1 MKSLRHR
8 SPNTKNAYASS
19 FFQSPNKNQANIID
33 LENQVNM
40 INNRKF
46 NLINNHLSFNYN
58 KDNYNYYDEITNAF
72 NFITYV
78 LKQKDS
84 QIQELKLKI
93 EDLER
98 QLNEINETN
107 MMTFNNKEII
117 DSSSSSNT
125 YNLKFMKNNKK
136 NNSPDSI
143 RNKNKIMMNNLW
155 KIENEISNNNSN
167 NNINNSKIINLNKK
181 NNLENEIYKNN
192 INNQII
198 FDNNNIN
205 IIHKIKNSTNIN
217 KINNYNYRNITETRK
232 FSNNNINYNYNNN
245 VMNEIPNKNI
255 NEHSNDKKNINKI
268 RKESYHSNH
277 NMSIRNKNGSPKQIN
292 NNNDEQ
298 KNFAGESEN
307 LFGNEKIKIVTLE
320 NSLYNSGR
328 PGSKSNS
335 LNMSDDNS
343 MITSKNDVKNYLK
356 EVKNKLEPE
365 RFKKFISH
373 IKALTKNKNIE
384 EKNIII
390 LQIKSLLIDR
400 NLINKFENIM
410 KVNKN

>member
-1 MKSLRHR
+1 MKPLRHR
-8 SPNTKNAYASS
+8 SPNTKNAYTSNL
-19 FFQSPNKNQANIID
+19 FQSPNKKQANIID
-33 LENQVNM
+33 FENQEGM

-46 NLINNHLSFNYN
+46 NLSNNHLSFNYN

-125 YNLKFMKNNKK
+125 YNLKFMKNSKK
-136 NNSPDSI
+136 NTSPDSI

-167 NNINNSKIINLNKK
+167 NNSKIINLNKK
-181 NNLENEIYKNN
+181 NNFENELYKNN
-192 INNQII
+192 INNQIM

-205 IIHKIKNSTNIN
+205 IIHKIKNSTNIH

-245 VMNEIPNKNI
+245 IMNEIPNKNI

-268 RKESYHSNH
+268 RKESYHSNQ

-298 KNFAGESEN
+298 KNFAGENEN
-307 LFGNEKIKIVTLE
+307 LVGNEKIKIVALD

-335 LNMSDDNS
+335 FNMSDDNS

-365 RFKKFISH
+365 RFKNFISH

-410 KVNKN
+410 KVTKN